1 MQDERQ
7 PMQQNP
13 PRAAGPARPFTW
25 GVVGAGGIGR
35 QFAADLALLP
45 GTRIGAVAS
54 RSETSALAFM
64 QAAGAAR
71 AYAGLAELVADD
83 AIDAVYLATP
93 NALHAEQA
101 LAVLAAKKP
110 VLVEK
115 PLATS
120 SGDAA
125 RIADLAAR
133 NRCFAMEALW
143 TRFLPAVEAAR
154 ALLAAEAIG
163 EVVHIDADLS
173 YRKDENAAGRFFD
186 PALGGGSALDLGV
199 YPLSLAVHFLGL
211 PERFSGR
218 WWAAKSGVDRRCV
231 FELSFAGATASLS
244 CGFDREGANVFT
256 IRGSR
261 GALRLEA
268 PFLKAQKLTVFGP
281 GSHDLP
287 LVGARAVTGGIGKLL
302 ARLPLPGRKQYAH
315 RFPGNGLQF
324 EAAAVMQALRRGET
338 QSQAMPL
345 SQSVGVLEII
355 ETVLAQPPQAG

>member
-7 PMQQNP
+7 QQNP
-13 PRAAGPARPFTW
+13 RMAGQARPFTW
-25 GVVGAGGIGR
+25 GVVGAGAIAR

-45 GTRIGAVAS
+45 EARIGAVAS
-54 RSETSALAFM
+54 RREASARAFM
-64 QAAGAAR
+64 QAAGVAR
-71 AYAGLAELVADD
+71 SYAGLADLVADD
-83 AIDAVYLATP
+83 TIDAVYLATP

-154 ALLAAEAIG
+154 ALLSAGAIG
-163 EVVHIDADLS
+163 DVVHVAADLS
-173 YRKDENAAGRFFD
+173 YRKDENAGGRFFD

-199 YPLSLAVHFLGL
+199 YPLSLAVHFFGL

-218 WWAAKSGVDRRCV
+218 WWAARSGVDRRCE
-231 FELSFAGATASLS
+231 FDLDFAGATASLS
-244 CGFDREGANVFT
+244 CGFDRDGGNVFT
-256 IRGSR
+256 MLGSR

-268 PFLKAQKLTVFGP
+268 PFLKAQKLTLFGP
-281 GSHDLP
+281 SLRGLP
-287 LVGARAVTGGIGKLL
+287 LIGAGAAPGGIGKLL
-302 ARLPLPGRKQYAH
+302 ARLPLPGRKQLVH

-324 EAAAVMQALRRGET
+324 EAAAVMQALRRGEI
-338 QSQAMPL
+338 QSQTMPL
-345 SQSVGVLEII
+345 GQSVAVLEIV